1 MLHKVLR
8 IDDPLSSRIAL
19 YCMYDANMDATVTI
33 SDGETI
39 LLKLSTVR
47 ARCLGSLLAN
57 QKNKERQCRQPKS
70 REKQS
75 GVPYQQGLN

>member
-8 IDDPLSSRIAL
+8 IDGPLSSRIAL
-19 YCMYDANMDATVTI
+19 CCMGDANMDATVTI

-47 ARCLGSLLAN
+47 ARCLGSLLA
-57 QKNKERQCRQPKS
+57 KP
-70 REKQS
+70 EKQ
-75 GVPYQQGLN
+75 GEAM